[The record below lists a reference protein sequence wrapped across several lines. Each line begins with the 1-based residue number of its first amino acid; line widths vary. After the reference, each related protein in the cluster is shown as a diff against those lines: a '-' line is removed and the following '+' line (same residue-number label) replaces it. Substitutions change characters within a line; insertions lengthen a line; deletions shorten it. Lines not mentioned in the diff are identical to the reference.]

1 MRNRTGKACL
11 AIAGLLSL
19 PGGVSTPVLAQD
31 RPLAGH
37 LVDGQ
42 GGGVGDATLFLMPVG
57 RPQLSAEIQANLR
70 GRPAADDGGAR
81 VTRSAADGSFSA
93 LLPAGRYRIAAFKP
107 GYEVSLTEV
116 NVLARSRVEIT
127 MRPVDGMP
135 GGQPVEG
142 EGRGGGLDWILRQPD
157 GNVLRD
163 RAVDLDRLIEERA
176 AAPPAGERRAASRT
190 RLPIDGEFVQHLSG
204 GSLLGG
210 EVSGPGE
217 SSGRS
222 TRLALRGPVGGQ
234 GSWRFDGRTGRTTTA
249 LDPGSDL
256 RRGRRSSGL
265 GIGLDYR
272 LGPGD
277 GLLAEMRYGT
287 SRYLLGARLAP
298 DDIDQEQK
306 TAGVRT
312 RWDRRLGGEMLLH
325 VGASYLEAGVRQPP
339 GLQGPRPAL
348 PMGGPDQNGQV
359 DRSLGATAGLAF
371 KADAHDV
378 GLAVRVHS
386 YRYELGDGGA
396 ILSSFD
402 AGAAPLE
409 TGGQGSA
416 VSLSGQDDWRVA
428 ERSVV
433 HYGLGYHNNWAAGSS
448 YFVPRVGLTCT
459 LSSAGD
465 LLLRSALVYRIED
478 RLEPAPGGAAPGR
491 PGESPD
497 PRHFGW
503 EIGVERRPENRLQFA
518 ATLSYRPFQE
528 IGGGDRTAPSAFQ
541 DEGVPV
547 LADAA
552 AGRHEMGIEVGR
564 GFGVVRGSLAG
575 SLGRVEG
582 RLSPHLQESP
592 LQVLKAGE
600 ARYYL
605 TSLRAQFEPTE
616 TELRV
621 DYRRVTGE
629 TEASAGAGNGSLDYR
644 RLDLAVY
651 QDLPW
656 VAIANSRWR
665 VLMAY
670 QGLQYDS
677 LADPA
682 RSDSG
687 ATSRLTGGVDVSF

>member
-1 MRNRTGKACL
+1 MRNRIGNARL

-19 PGGVSTPVLAQD
+19 LGGVSTAVLAQD
-31 RPLAGH
+31 RPLAGR
-37 LVDGQ
+37 LVDER

-57 RPQLSAEIQANLR
+57 RPRRSAEIQANLR
-70 GRPAADDGGAR
+70 DMSAAEGGGR
-81 VTRSAADGSFSA
+81 VTRSATDGSFSA
-93 LLPAGRYRIAAFKP
+93 LLPAGRYRIAAFKS

-116 NVLARSRVEIT
+116 HLLARSRVEIT

-135 GGQPVEG
+135 GGKPVEG
-142 EGRGGGLDWILRQPD
+142 EGQSGGLDWILRQPD

-163 RAVDLDRLIEERA
+163 RAVDLGRLIEEGA
-176 AAPPAGERRAASRT
+176 AVPPAGERRAAFWT
-190 RLPIDGEFVQHLSG
+190 RLPFDGEFVQHLSG

-210 EVSGPGE
+210 EGSGPGD

-222 TRLALRGPVGGQ
+222 TRLALKGPVGNL

-249 LDPGSDL
+249 LDPGADL
-256 RRGRRSSGL
+256 RRGRRSSGV
-265 GIGLDYR
+265 GIGLDYQ
-272 LGPGD
+272 LGPRD
-277 GLLAEMRYGT
+277 GLQAEMSYGT
-287 SRYLLGARLAP
+287 SRYLLDAHLAP
-298 DDIDQEQK
+298 DYIDQEEK
-306 TAGVRT
+306 TTGVRT

-325 VGASYLEAGVRQPP
+325 VDTSYLQAGVRQPA
-339 GLQGPRPAL
+339 GLQGPGPV
-348 PMGGPDQNGQV
+348 PPVGGPGRNGQV
-359 DRSLGATAGLAF
+359 DRSLGAAAGLAF
-371 KADAHDV
+371 RSDAHDV

-386 YRYELGDGGA
+386 YRYDLGDGGA
-396 ILSSFD
+396 LLASFD
-402 AGAAPLE
+402 AGPVSLE

-428 ERSVV
+428 ERSTVR
-433 HYGLGYHNNWAAGSS
+433 YGLGYHNDWAAGSS
-448 YFVPRVGLTCT
+448 YFAPTVGLTCA

-478 RLEPAPGGAAPGR
+478 RLQPAPGGAAPGR
-491 PGESPD
+491 PDESPD
-497 PRHFGW
+497 PRNLGW
-503 EIGVERRPENRLQFA
+503 EIGVERRPENRLRFA
-518 ATLSYRPFQE
+518 ATLSYRPFLE
-528 IGGGDRTAPSAFQ
+528 MGGSDRTARPALQ

-582 RLSPHLQESP
+582 RLSPRLQESP
-592 LQVLKAGE
+592 LQGLKAGE

-605 TSLRAQFEPTE
+605 TSLRAEFEPTE
-616 TELRV
+616 TELRI

-629 TEASAGAGNGSLDYR
+629 TEAAAGAGNDSLDYR

-651 QDLPW
+651 QNLPW

-682 RSDSG
+682 LSDSG
-687 ATSRLTGGVDVSF
+687 ATSRVTGGVDISF

>member
-1 MRNRTGKACL
+1 MRNRTVKACL
-11 AIAGLLSL
+11 AIAGLLTFL
-19 PGGVSTPVLAQD
+19 GGVSTPAFGQE

-57 RPQLSAEIQANLR
+57 RPRLSAEKEANLR
-70 GRPAADDGGAR
+70 GTPAASDGGGR

-116 NVLARSRVEIT
+116 HLLVRSRVEIT
-127 MRPVDGMP
+127 MRPVDGVPAGEP
-135 GGQPVEG
+135 GGG

-157 GNVLRD
+157 GNILRD
-163 RAVDLDRLIEERA
+163 RAIDLDGPTEERPE
-176 AAPPAGERRAASRT
+176 APPAGERRAAFWT
-190 RLPIDGEFVQHLSG
+190 RLPIDGEFGQHLSG

-210 EVSGPGE
+210 EASGPGD

-222 TRLALRGPVGGQ
+222 TRLSLRGPVGGQ

-277 GLLAEMRYGT
+277 GLQAEMRYGT
-287 SRYLLGARLAP
+287 SRYLLAAGLAP
-298 DDIDQEQK
+298 DEVDQEQK

-312 RWDRRLGGEMLLH
+312 RWDRRLGSEIQLH

-339 GLQGPRPAL
+339 GSQGPRLAL
-348 PMGGPDQNGQV
+348 TAGGPDRNGQV
-359 DRSLGATAGLAF
+359 DRSLGAIAGLAF
-371 KADAHDV
+371 RADAHVV

-396 ILSSFD
+396 LLSSFD
-402 AGAAPLE
+402 AGPVPLE

-433 HYGLGYHNNWAAGSS
+433 HYGLGYHNDWAAGIS
-448 YFVPRVGLTCT
+448 YFVPRVGLTCA

-465 LLLRSALVYRIED
+465 LLVRSALVYRFED
-478 RLEPAPGGAAPGR
+478 WLQAAPGGAAPGEQD
-491 PGESPD
+491 GSPD
-497 PRHFGW
+497 PRRFGW
-503 EIGVERRPENRLQFA
+503 EIGVERRPENRLQFV

-528 IGGGDRTAPSAFQ
+528 MAGDRTAPPAFQ
-541 DEGVPV
+541 DDGVPV

-582 RLSPHLQESP
+582 RLSPYIQESP
-592 LQVLKAGE
+592 FQGVRAGE

-616 TELRV
+616 TEVRIG
-621 DYRRVTGE
+621 YRRVTGE
-629 TEASAGAGNGSLDYR
+629 TEVAAGAGNGSLDYR
-644 RLDLAVY
+644 RLDFAVY

-656 VAIANSRWR
+656 VAMANSRWR

-677 LADPA
+677 LDDPSL
-682 RSDSG
+682 SDSG
-687 ATSRLTGGVDVSF
+687 ATSRVTGGVDISF